1 MCVWVWVWVCGCVQS
16 AGSNAASPPPPPCL
30 VTAGP
35 VPCPHPHDTQ
45 PGSGPQT
52 LHPSLRT
59 KEHFILTPGVI
70 FLHSINIEIPIG
82 QALEEGTGF
91 ESTLWS

>member
-1 MCVWVWVWVCGCVQS
+1 MGVGVGVGVCSQQD
-16 AGSNAASPPPPPCL
+16 PTLPRPPPPCL